1 MKTTRLYTALTFI
14 FLTFLSAGTLGRFEL
29 MEPSDSETRLNFRL
43 DQFSMTETGRFQK
56 FEIETAGKTTEAGMP
71 ELPVFSTMFQMEPGI
86 TYEVTYQVR
95 QSSVMT
101 DIDLLP
107 SSGIEEPEPG
117 QETADPD
124 DSAYGTIAVYP
135 QSNISISEPH
145 IMRGLELAVVT
156 LIPFSYSP
164 QTRQLEIYEEVE
176 IQVFESGTRPIGN
189 IVNMPRSRTFE
200 PLYESLIV
208 NYEPTDRDE
217 DFQQP
222 AILYVCGGGSN
233 GAINH
238 PSFND
243 LVEWRHQRG
252 WVVYTAHTGQ
262 TGSSSSNIKNYIE
275 DAYETLNPPPEI
287 VGLVGDVGGS
297 FDIPTWYENWSWY
310 SGEGDHPYS
319 QLDGTDIFPEVLIG
333 RISVNSSTDIANV
346 INKTIA
352 YEQAYYVENNWLEK
366 AALVGDPTH
375 SGLSTIITNQYIEN
389 MMSNY
394 GFEDIR
400 TNYGDGNYS
409 SWMQS
414 QLNEG
419 IAYFNYRGY
428 IGTSGFGT
436 SNINNA
442 NNGYM
447 TPFVTFLTCSTG
459 GFSGTAITESF
470 LRAGTVA
477 SPKGGVAA
485 IGTAT
490 SGTHTLYNNIVQ
502 MGIYEGIF
510 SRGLETAGGALA
522 SGKLALY
529 NAYPNNPDD
538 KVSIFTHWNNLM
550 GDPGLHLWTD
560 TPLQL
565 IVEHAETVGA
575 GTNIIDV
582 LVTDTDGIPVED
594 AWVTLLADDDAIF
607 TTVLTNSEGLA
618 TLPLNTEYTGDVL
631 VTVTKKNVAP
641 SQTSFDISSDGP
653 AVNIVETDITVDDSA
668 GNNDGILNPG
678 ETVTLTIAFANYG
691 NEPAENVVAT
701 ISSDNELVEFQ
712 NTSSTFE
719 FFDLGQ
725 LYYGNY
731 EFTLA
736 AEAVQNEALGLRID
750 MMDAG
755 GVSGVASVPMH
766 VNGAK
771 LEIDGYSVVGQDYL
785 LAGVSNQVRVEL
797 YNEGMVSSENV
808 QGYVI
813 SHTQLLDV
821 ETADLS
827 WNSIESLGSAESSQT
842 FSVYASN
849 DIIRGSILSLE
860 IELWNDAGYDRS
872 VILNLQVG
880 EVTVMDPLGPDAFGH
895 YIYDSEDL
903 NYSLAVPYDWIEIDP
918 SLGGDG
924 TSLNLND
931 QGYGNPVSQ
940 LSAHLDIPFTFT
952 FYGVDYTEISVSSNG
967 WISFGDVESESFRNY
982 PLPGPGGPSPMVAVF
997 WDDLKTSGG
1006 GQAYSY
1012 IDEDAGIVIIEW
1024 SDMHTYDNNSPETF
1038 QIILIDAISPTGD
1051 DEMILQYKDF
1061 NNTTTGNLESG
1072 GVIHGSHCT
1081 VGIENHLGTD
1091 GLLYTYDDEYP
1102 EAALEITDETA
1113 LFITTRQPLALLK
1126 GDVNQDGGVDIL
1138 DIVLV
1143 VNDIVNITPLGP
1155 LELYIA
1161 DMDENGIVNILDVIQ
1176 MINNIVQ

>member
-297 FDIPTWYENWSWY
+297 FDIHTWYENWSWY

-565 IVEHAETVGA
+565 IV
-575 GTNIIDV
+575 
-582 LVTDTDGIPVED
+582 
-594 AWVTLLADDDAIF
+594 
-607 TTVLTNSEGLA
+607 
-618 TLPLNTEYTGDVL
+618 
-631 VTVTKKNVAP
+631 
-641 SQTSFDISSDGP
+641 
-653 AVNIVETDITVDDSA
+653 
-668 GNNDGILNPG
+668 
-678 ETVTLTIAFANYG
+678 
-691 NEPAENVVAT
+691 
-701 ISSDNELVEFQ
+701 
-712 NTSSTFE
+712 
-719 FFDLGQ
+719 
-725 LYYGNY
+725 
-731 EFTLA
+731 
-736 AEAVQNEALGLRID
+736 
-750 MMDAG
+750 
-755 GVSGVASVPMH
+755 
-766 VNGAK
+766 
-771 LEIDGYSVVGQDYL
+771 
-785 LAGVSNQVRVEL
+785 
-797 YNEGMVSSENV
+797 
-808 QGYVI
+808 
-813 SHTQLLDV
+813 
-821 ETADLS
+821 
-827 WNSIESLGSAESSQT
+827 
-842 FSVYASN
+842 
-849 DIIRGSILSLE
+849 
-860 IELWNDAGYDRS
+860 
-872 VILNLQVG
+872 
-880 EVTVMDPLGPDAFGH
+880 
-895 YIYDSEDL
+895 
-903 NYSLAVPYDWIEIDP
+903 
-918 SLGGDG
+918 
-924 TSLNLND
+924 
-931 QGYGNPVSQ
+931 
-940 LSAHLDIPFTFT
+940 
-952 FYGVDYTEISVSSNG
+952 
-967 WISFGDVESESFRNY
+967 
-982 PLPGPGGPSPMVAVF
+982 
-997 WDDLKTSGG
+997 
-1006 GQAYSY
+1006 
-1012 IDEDAGIVIIEW
+1012 
-1024 SDMHTYDNNSPETF
+1024 
-1038 QIILIDAISPTGD
+1038 
-1051 DEMILQYKDF
+1051 
-1061 NNTTTGNLESG
+1061 
-1072 GVIHGSHCT
+1072 
-1081 VGIENHLGTD
+1081 
-1091 GLLYTYDDEYP
+1091 
-1102 EAALEITDETA
+1102 
-1113 LFITTRQPLALLK
+1113 
-1126 GDVNQDGGVDIL
+1126 
-1138 DIVLV
+1138 
-1143 VNDIVNITPLGP
+1143 
-1155 LELYIA
+1155 
-1161 DMDENGIVNILDVIQ
+1161 
-1176 MINNIVQ
+1176 